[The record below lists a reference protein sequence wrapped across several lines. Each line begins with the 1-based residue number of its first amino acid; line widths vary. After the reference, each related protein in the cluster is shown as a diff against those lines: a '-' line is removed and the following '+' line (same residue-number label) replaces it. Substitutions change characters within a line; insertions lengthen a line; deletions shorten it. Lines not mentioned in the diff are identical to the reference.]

1 MNLKIKITPGQ
12 WIQMFALA
20 GLLGASSASAS
31 MVALNPTAAN
41 APVGSST
48 ITYPFE
54 TTFFTATG
62 FDNDGGIGA
71 ARELFFKNNSGDLGL
86 GLVGTLHNELQ
97 TRSDGAPVN
106 FIQLD
111 LSAILGQDFI
121 NGQIKVGSVESGE
134 AFRLY
139 GSNSAGKLG
148 TELATFGSAK
158 DNKFVN
164 LPDFGMFQFYSV
176 ASSADDVL
184 PVAFAADMPVVPEM
198 NALIPIIA
206 LTAAV
211 FSTRLFR
218 RRRTIR

>member
-1 MNLKIKITPGQ
+1 
-12 WIQMFALA
+12 
-20 GLLGASSASAS
+20 
-31 MVALNPTAAN
+31 MVDLNPTGAN

-62 FDNDGGIGA
+62 FDNDGGTGT

-97 TRSDGAPVN
+97 VRSDGTPVN

-134 AFRLY
+134 RFSLY
-139 GSNSAGKLG
+139 GSNTAGTLG
-148 TELATFGSAK
+148 TALATFGSAK
-158 DNKFVN
+158 DNKFVT

-176 ASSADDVL
+176 ASAADDVL
-184 PVAFAADMPVVPEM
+184 PVAFAADMPVIPEM
-198 NALIPIIA
+198 NALLPIVA
-206 LTAAV
+206 LTVAV
-211 FSTRLFR
+211 FSTRLLSR
-218 RRRTIR
+218 RRAIH